1 MKIKDLLTKVLLC
14 IISITLLILAS
25 YSSAKLNEK
34 SSIFSLSFL
43 YTFNGTITVMYV
55 FLQRERLFNGDEKLI
70 YLGKRI
76 DLLLIISQVCLLI
89 ILYLFYIKFWVAI
102 TLAEVYIFIAVMLY
116 GNYYTLSPIP
126 SENVSVF
133 FEDEDVWRKVSKL
146 RGRLIFSSGLI
157 GLLSVLYAAPN
168 GLGMEYMY
176 LYLGIT
182 VTTFIITYF
191 YAKNLYFK
199 KFNR

>member
-55 FLQRERLFNGDEKLI
+55 FLQRERLFDGDEKSI

-76 DLLLIISQVCLLI
+76 DLLLIISQVCLGI
-89 ILYLFYIKFWVAI
+89 ILYLFYIKFWGAI
-102 TLAEVYIFIAVMLY
+102 TLSEVYIFIAVMLY
-116 GNYYTLSPIP
+116 GNYYTLSPMP

-133 FEDEDVWRKVSKL
+133 FEDEDVWRKVCKL
-146 RGRLIFSSGLI
+146 KGRLIFGFGLI
-157 GLLSVLYAAPN
+157 GLLAVFYFSPN
-168 GLGMEYMY
+168 GLGIEYMALLLATIVVTFSVTY
-176 LYLGIT
+176 L
-182 VTTFIITYF
+182 
-191 YAKNLYFK
+191 YAKNQYFK
-199 KFNR
+199 KYNR